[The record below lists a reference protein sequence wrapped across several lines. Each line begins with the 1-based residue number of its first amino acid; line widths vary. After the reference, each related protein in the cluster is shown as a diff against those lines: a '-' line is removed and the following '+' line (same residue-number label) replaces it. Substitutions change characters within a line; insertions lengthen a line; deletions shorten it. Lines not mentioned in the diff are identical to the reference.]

1 MLKEID
7 NYVLVNFNESQI
19 KNFTCSNT
27 KSLVQFD
34 TTLEMPEHLT
44 TIMGQKYRRVTK
56 FDGWYSLH
64 FDPVDPYIDH
74 SKTPEDWKSADGT
87 HV

>member
-1 MLKEID
+1 MLKELD

-27 KSLVQFD
+27 KSLVQLE
-34 TTLEMPEHLT
+34 TTQKMPEHLT
-44 TIMGQKYRRVTK
+44 TIMGQKYKRKIMVEGY
-56 FDGWYSLH
+56 FSLH
-64 FDPVDPYIDH
+64 FDPEGPYMDH